1 MTNGRIDAAK
11 IDALMHGPQ
20 EDRDRYLLTCAVE
33 TRHAIEDIPDIV
45 ATYIQDQRKRDLR
58 VASVVAG
65 AIAAIVSMLTP
76 YLLRL
81 F

>member
-1 MTNGRIDAAK
+1 MTNGRIDAVK

-20 EDRDRYLLTCAVE
+20 EDRDRYLL